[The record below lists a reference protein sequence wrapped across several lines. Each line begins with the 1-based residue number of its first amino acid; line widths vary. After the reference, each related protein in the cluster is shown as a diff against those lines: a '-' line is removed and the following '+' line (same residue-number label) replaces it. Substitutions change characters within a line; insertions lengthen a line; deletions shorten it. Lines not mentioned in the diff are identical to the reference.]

1 MSKPLNLFAAAL
13 VSLTVATVSTT
24 NAQTTP
30 PADVD
35 ALLKKHICL
44 TCHKVDQKLVGP
56 AYTEVAKKKYTPEQ
70 MVELIYKPKPT
81 NWPGYPPMAP
91 MTQVPKEDA
100 LKIATWIASLAPKK
114 KK

>member
-1 MSKPLNLFAAAL
+1 MSKLKNLFAAATFSVAIVAANQ
-13 VSLTVATVSTT
+13 VS
-24 NAQTTP
+24 AQTTP
-30 PADVD
+30 PADID

-56 AYTEVAKKKYTPEQ
+56 AYTEVAKKKYKADQ
-70 MVELIYKPKPT
+70 IVELIYKPKPS

-100 LKIATWIASLAPKK
+100 LKIANWIISLAPKK
-114 KK
+114 K